1 MTSFTSTNSLSM
13 LGGDDYGDVSASLG
27 DVSATLGDIS
37 ASLGGFVTL
46 DTDQTV
52 TGIKTIV
59 GGLVANGFTI
69 SPTALGY
76 IDGLTSN
83 AQTQINAKATDANLV
98 HLSGAETIT
107 GSTTLSG
114 ATTISGSI
122 IANGFTISPTE
133 LGYID
138 GLTSNAQAQLTSCLH
153 NSGFENASGTKIF
166 SDFILFNGGVDTTF
180 IRSDRYYSRQGYMP
194 ILSLQVAGTPNNASS
209 SSGTVAWSPSWTL
222 GTTNDEYN
230 WCCPCYATMYSMTLM
245 FDSDQ
250 TASGTATFQFYKKGS
265 NGVAQVSY
273 ATESVAWS
281 CNSAT
286 TYTRNNVFANTAIK
300 YEAGDIL
307 QVKYSGMPSA
317 SEWGAIFYA
326 YQT

>member
-27 DVSATLGDIS
+27 DVSASLGDVS
-37 ASLGGFVTL
+37 ATLSGFVTL

-52 TGIKTIV
+52 TGIKTIS

-69 SPTALGY
+69 SPAELGY

-83 AQTQINAKATDANLV
+83 VQTQINTKATDTNLV
-98 HLSGAETIT
+98 HILGTETVT
-107 GSTTLSG
+107 GDKTLSG
-114 ATTISGSI
+114 TTTISGSI
-122 IANGFTISPTE
+122 IANGFAISQTE
-133 LGYID
+133 MGYID
-138 GLTSNAQAQLTSCLH
+138 GLTSNAQAQLTSSLH

-166 SDFILFNGGVDTTF
+166 DDFILFNGGVDTTF
-180 IRSDRYYSRQGYMP
+180 IRSDRYYSRQGYLP

-209 SSGTVAWSPSWTL
+209 SSGTVTWSPSWTL
-222 GTTNDEYN
+222 GATNDEYN

-250 TASGTATFQFYKKGS
+250 TASGTATFDFYKKAS
-265 NGVAQVSY
+265 NAVAQVLY

-300 YEAGDIL
+300 YEVGDIL